1 MDIGTSCDKIF
12 KFMKQTN
19 YIVFLIVCIVLSSVI
34 MIILTVLL
42 DIVPNESYNIGE
54 IFWRFII
61 GLPLL
66 LQLLLAYIVYRKNRN
81 RRIIRNLWRVTL
93 LYTIVCGILSL
104 YDLYFTQPSFGDDL
118 IIGVLFSQ
126 ILFQIAIIVTFV
138 IWLFFK
144 LVYREFIVKSVII
157 LILSWILINGVNIY
171 SGYSVVLIPILI
183 NCSNSLMLF
192 ILSNIAKEKVFKM
205 KRYTEG
211 K

>member
-42 DIVPNESYNIGE
+42 DSVPNESYNIGE

-144 LVYREFIVKSVII
+144 LVYREIIVKSVII